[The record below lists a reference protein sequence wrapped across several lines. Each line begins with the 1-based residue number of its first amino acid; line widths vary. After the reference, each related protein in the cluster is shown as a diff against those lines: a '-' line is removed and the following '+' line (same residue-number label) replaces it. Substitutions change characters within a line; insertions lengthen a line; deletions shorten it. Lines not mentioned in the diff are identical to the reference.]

1 MRAVYLD
8 TSAALKQVR
17 REEFTDELVS
27 YLVGCAGEEIAI
39 TSSTL
44 LDVELARFA
53 VREGLDHEG
62 RIAPVLAPVARRQL
76 SRRVVKD
83 ASEIAVHIRSLDAIH
98 IATAAALGDDLV
110 AVVTYDKQMVRAAE
124 HLGVPVVSPGEPQ

>member
-27 YLVGCAGEEIAI
+27 YLVACAGEEIAI

-44 LDVELARFA
+44 LDVER
-53 VREGLDHEG
+53 V
-62 RIAPVLAPVARRQL
+62 APVLAPVARRQI

-83 ASEIAVHIRSLDAIH
+83 ASQIAIHIRSLDAIH
-98 IATAAALGDDLV
+98 VATAAALGNDLV

-124 HLGVPVVSPGEPQ
+124 HLGLPVVSPGEPQ